1 MAKRDH
7 DYALDGDDDIDFLL
21 SLEQMDDTAV
31 PGLDDFL
38 NSKNQS
44 KKNNNTSSLFP
55 SASVNT
61 ITEDDNDDPLFLQPS
76 TNNRDKE
83 PQQPLNY
90 PDSPIAMSVHEGDMD
105 VDYMDATLV
114 NDSNDIDESPLEK
127 AFQQNVGRRLQHN
140 SIFSLDDED
149 FVPESSIKAQKKVLE
164 HDYTKRPAEGTYIIS
179 QCPFTGKT
187 FYFPKTNNNNNNQS
201 THAQSTSNNNKDTH
215 LLGVPFWKI
224 AKQVE
229 EQKTKTAKN
238 EPTAHSAAS
247 RKKRRK
253 QANRGNS
260 DSNMLWSE
268 KYRPKKFMDL
278 LGDQRVNREV
288 LRWVKEWDY
297 CVFGKLPSSESQRK
311 ALRNYKS
318 TFGSGL
324 AGKNADN
331 MDKPKDKL
339 LRPER
344 KILLLSGPPGFGKT
358 TLAHV
363 VANHSGYNVVE
374 INASDDRTG
383 NIVETKIKGAL
394 EMQAIIKKSDG
405 EHTTTLEQKPN
416 LVIID
421 EIDGASSAGGGES
434 LIKHLVQ
441 LATADPDEEKQKNPR
456 RKRKTMTLQRPIICI
471 CNDLYSSVLKPL
483 RSIAHS
489 LQFRKTSVTMIAK
502 RLLSVCENEGLETD
516 ERALSLLVEM
526 TGGDIRSCMNV
537 LQLIQSR
544 SGVFT
549 RDMVK
554 NEEFGNKDLG
564 KPLFTV
570 WEEIFNA
577 PSGRHHGPL
586 ARYKTIDV
594 NDKYVSKLTRSILDN
609 GEIER
614 LMQGCFES
622 YLKMRFN
629 DVGCQKVIL
638 MGEWL
643 NFYDLLDHRTNVMHD
658 YSFFGYLPYPITNFH
673 RFFSGST
680 TQEHR
685 VEYPKVD
692 YEVSVAKKSYQNL
705 VDAFLAGIHPLRR
718 RALDRDI
725 AILDLVPRLLRI
737 ISPDLRPVNKQL
749 IKPAE
754 REKLTRVINTM
765 VEYGLTFVQEKNSDG
780 QFVYRLEPPVEQL
793 LYFDAAVN
801 AKNILSNKYAVR
813 QMIAQEVDL
822 ELLRRREQKFESKA
836 ANPSSSKTKSTPQ
849 QPAKKAAEEDIP
861 KRMTNFFGQA
871 IQPSAHNQNQ
881 NSKTVI
887 TPKAP
892 VSYHYHEGTT
902 NAVRKPMPVHLFL

>member
-1 MAKRDH
+1 MSKRDH

-38 NSKNQS
+38 NSKSQT
-44 KKNNNTSSLFP
+44 KKKNNTSSLFP

-61 ITEDDNDDPLFLQPS
+61 ITNDDHDDDDPLFLPPS
-76 TNNRDKE
+76 TSNQVKE
-83 PQQPLNY
+83 PQQELNY
-90 PDSPIAMSVHEGDMD
+90 PDSPIAMSLNEGDMEL
-105 VDYMDATLV
+105 DYMDATLV
-114 NDSNDIDESPLEK
+114 DNTNIDESPLEK
-127 AFQQNVGRRLQHN
+127 VFQHNMGQRLQHN
-140 SIFSLDDED
+140 SVFSLDDED
-149 FVPESSIKAQKKVLE
+149 FVPESSIKAQKKILE

-187 FYFPKTNNNNNNQS
+187 LYFPKSSNNNQS
-201 THAQSTSNNNKDTH
+201 TNAQSTTNKDTH

-224 AKQVE
+224 VKQVE
-229 EQKTKTAKN
+229 EQKAQSAK
-238 EPTAHSAAS
+238 EESMATSATV
-247 RKKRRK
+247 RRKRRK
-253 QANRGNS
+253 QAHRGNS

-297 CVFGKLPSSESQRK
+297 CVFGKLPSSENQRK
-311 ALRNYKS
+311 AFRNYKS
-318 TFGSGL
+318 TFGSSL
-324 AGKNADN
+324 AGKETDN
-331 MDKPKDKL
+331 IDKPKDKL

-394 EMQAIIKKSDG
+394 EMQAIIKKADG
-405 EHTTTLEQKPN
+405 ENTTTLEQKPN

-434 LIKHLVQ
+434 LIKNLIQ
-441 LATADPDEEKQKNPR
+441 LATSDSDEENQKNPR

-483 RSIAHS
+483 RSIAYS
-489 LQFRKTSVTMIAK
+489 LQFRKTTVTTIAK
-502 RLLSVCENEGLETD
+502 RLLSICENEGLETD

-537 LQLIQSR
+537 LQLIHSR
-544 SGVFT
+544 SNVFT

-629 DVGCQKVIL
+629 DVGCQKIIQ

-643 NFYDLLDHRTNVMHD
+643 NFYDLLDHRTNVLHD

-705 VDAFLAGIHPLRR
+705 LDAFLAGIHPLRR

-725 AILDLVPRLLRI
+725 ATLDLIPRLLRI

-749 IKPAE
+749 IKPTE
-754 REKLTRVINTM
+754 KEKLTRVINAM

-793 LYFDAAVN
+793 LYFEAATN

-822 ELLRRREQKFESKA
+822 ELLRRREQKLENKAAKSSTSKA
-836 ANPSSSKTKSTPQ
+836 KTTPQ
-849 QPAKKAAEEDIP
+849 QPAKKPSEDIP
-861 KRMTNFFGQA
+861 KRVTNFFGQA
-871 IQPSAHNQNQ
+871 IQTGAQNESQ
-881 NSKTVI
+881 KSKTVI

-902 NAVRKPMPVHLFL
+902 NAVRKPMHVHLFL